1 VWQSPGVIRP
11 ALLAAVLAL
20 VTLVALGC
28 KFASQRTGEAATPR
42 SACAAPAMKP
52 AGWRH
57 DRSRL
62 MAATMSARHT
72 ASDVIAAPGAP
83 LELAGKIVYGKLSK
97 DLEDEE
103 VVLWIEDGSCRATEV
118 ARGIT
123 DDDGRVAFTV
133 PGREPGT
140 YQFWIAVAGDA
151 TAAAGAIWV
160 VPKGQRA
167 VLFDVDGTLTTSD
180 GELFEEL
187 AGAGPA
193 DMFPDADGVARYWAD
208 RGHVVIYVTGRPY
221 LLQRSTRAWLD
232 ARGLPPGPLFT
243 PARLR
248 QAVPS
253 HGGVGAYKTAVLTEL
268 AATVDIVRAYG
279 NAETDVCAYAA
290 GGIAPDRTYIVGK
303 DAKRCDPHPATRPL
317 PSYTDHLAELA
328 SDP

>member
-1 VWQSPGVIRP
+1 MWQSPGVIRTV
-11 ALLAAVLAL
+11 LLALAL
-20 VTLVALGC
+20 AVALVACACNTSARSAGE
-28 KFASQRTGEAATPR
+28 AMRPRTG
-42 SACAAPAMKP
+42 CAAPAMKP

-62 MAATMSARHT
+62 MAGAMTARHT
-72 ASDVIAAPGAP
+72 ASDVIAAPGSAF
-83 LELAGKIVYGKLSK
+83 EVGGKIVYGKMSK

-103 VVLWIEDGSCRATEV
+103 VVLWIEDGSCRTTEV

-123 DDDGRVAFTV
+123 DDDGRVTFTV

-140 YQFWIAVAGDA
+140 YQFWISVAGDG
-151 TAAAGAIWV
+151 TAAAGGIWV
-160 VPKGQRA
+160 VPRGQRA

-187 AGAGPA
+187 AGGGPA
-193 DMFPDADGVARYWAD
+193 DMFPDADGVARHWAD
-208 RGHVVIYVTGRPY
+208 RGHLVIYVTGRPY

-232 ARGLPPGPLFT
+232 AKGLPPGPLYT

-253 HGGVGAYKTAVLTEL
+253 HGGVGAFKTAVLTEL
-268 AATVDIVRAYG
+268 LATVDIVRAYG
-279 NAETDVCAYAA
+279 NAATDVCAYAA
-290 GGIAPDRTYIVGK
+290 SGIAPDRTFIVGA
-303 DAKRCDPHPATRPL
+303 DAKRCDPHPPVQPL
-317 PSYTDHLAELA
+317 PSYTDHLRGLA